1 MSTLEPM
8 VITQALAQALALTE
22 QALASV
28 PAEADLLV
36 LLDERGLL
44 LDRAESARLAGA
56 PWGDVEAALARR
68 IVATEEELLA
78 ALARANAD
86 ALAWLATRDASAL
99 DDLPTLA
106 ALCHPTA
113 EPDELVPVAVPP
125 RAALAS
131 AAARY
136 SKTVLALL

>member
-1 MSTLEPM
+1 MSTLETM

-22 QALASV
+22 RALASV
-28 PAEADLLV
+28 PAEDDLLV
-36 LLDERGLL
+36 LLAERGLL

-68 IVATEEELLA
+68 IVATDEELLR
-78 ALARANAD
+78 ALARTNAD
-86 ALAWLATRDASAL
+86 ALAWLATRDGSAL
-99 DDLPTLA
+99 DDLPALA
-106 ALCHPTA
+106 AICHPTV
-113 EPDELVPVAVPP
+113 EPDELVPVAAPP
-125 RAALAS
+125 CAALAS